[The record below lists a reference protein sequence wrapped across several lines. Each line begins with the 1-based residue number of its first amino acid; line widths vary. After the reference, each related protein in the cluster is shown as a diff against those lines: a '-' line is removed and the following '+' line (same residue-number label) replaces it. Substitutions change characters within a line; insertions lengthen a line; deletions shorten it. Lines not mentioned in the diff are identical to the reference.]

1 MGSDTMIRYYID
13 YAKAF
18 FEVLFTDKADLQ
30 RKTKIRNADGTT
42 GNTEYVTVHAD
53 LDCKLSFGEN
63 DDSAHDTG
71 FMLEGFQPVKLFFPA
86 GTDVRK
92 GDQVIARVVDINGN
106 ILGTYSGILNLPK
119 HYTTKIEVSFV
130 EDRVA

>member
-1 MGSDTMIRYYID
+1 MRLHID
-13 YAKAF
+13 YARAF
-18 FEVLFTDKADLQ
+18 YELLFTDKVDIY
-30 RKTKIRNADGTT
+30 RKVKTKNPDGTVGT
-42 GNTEYVTVHAD
+42 SEFHLLYESI
-53 LDCKLSFGEN
+53 DCKLSFGEN

-71 FMLEGFQPVKLFFPA
+71 FMLEGFQPIKLFFPV

-92 GDQVIARVVDINGN
+92 GDQVIARVVDVNGN